1 MGRAIAHGRTVA
13 AFSDPTA
20 ISLLSPGQQ
29 AEIERIRQ
37 GPPPKEWRARFRYE
51 HLLKESQLMVARTV
65 AIDRELRDAAAPQ
78 VVILGAGLDG
88 RAWRMRELAGAV
100 VFEVDHPDSQRQKRE
115 RVGRLTLEAR
125 EIRFVPL
132 DFSYGDLAQ
141 ALEAAGHNPDVPTAW
156 IWEGVVMY
164 LTRAEIESTLRTVE
178 TRSAPGSRLIVVYHQ
193 PALML
198 LLLAVL
204 VRRMGEPIRTV
215 LTQGQM
221 RMLLDRYGFRTRWD
235 HDLPTIGSELST
247 EIGRATRMM
256 RHLRIV
262 AAERTDK
269 TSPAQFL

>member
-1 MGRAIAHGRTVA
+1 MHE
-13 AFSDPTA
+13 
-20 ISLLSPGQQ
+20 LS
-29 AEIERIRQ
+29 R
-37 GPPPKEWRARFRYE
+37 
-51 HLLKESQLMVARTV
+51 
-65 AIDRELRDAAAPQ
+65 
-78 VVILGAGLDG
+78 
-88 RAWRMRELAGAV
+88 AV

-115 RVGRLTLEAR
+115 RVGRLALEAR

-132 DFSYGDLAQ
+132 DFSHGDLAQ
-141 ALEAAGHNPDVPTAW
+141 ALEAAGHNPNVPTAW

-221 RMLLDRYGFRTRWD
+221 RKLLDRYGFRACWD
-235 HDLPTIGSELST
+235 RDIPTIGSELSA

-262 AAERTDK
+262 AADRK
-269 TSPAQFL
+269 IMTSPA